1 MASGGSS
8 GRPPSVSRS
17 FDFGSDDV
25 LCSYDDIGSQD
36 HSNGKRSDSAG
47 KDFREGRVGRP
58 LVDVYSQREEHDNR
72 DLLLAVE
79 KCMKKYADNLLR
91 FLEGISGRLS
101 QLELYC
107 YNLERS
113 VGDLRADLS
122 RDQSESDLKL
132 KSLEKHLQE
141 VHRSVQIL
149 RDKQELAETQREL
162 AKIQL
167 ATKESS
173 DTATATATAAAAAAP
188 EPKKR
193 TDSPDASNQQLA
205 LALPQQLPPN
215 PPPPR
220 APEQAPPQPD
230 PYTQAQGGGPF
241 YPQRSQMMTPMPPPP
256 QQQQHQHQQQQQ
268 PEQQQYAPQRPQ
280 AQDFSRQPPPQ
291 YEQPWAPQ
299 QQPAPQHFSQ
309 PQRPETPPAYAPYAP
324 SQQPPN
330 AAPHEM
336 YPPGMPLQA
345 PYQRGYAPAQL
356 SLQRQEVAPPQTGQS
371 PYPPPQVSKAGGY
384 AAPVPYPPHSNVQ
397 SYGAPG
403 GGGAARPQHF
413 LPGAYPPPGGMHQG
427 MQMPRSH
434 PYAELIDKAI
444 NMGYLRDHVIGA
456 VRRMEESGQPV
467 DFNSLLDVL
476 NARPAAP
483 PSQRGWAS

>member
-1 MASGGSS
+1 M
-8 GRPPSVSRS
+8 
-17 FDFGSDDV
+17 
-25 LCSYDDIGSQD
+25 DIQ
-36 HSNGKRSDSAG
+36 
-47 KDFREGRVGRP
+47 DFREGRVGRP

-91 FLEGISGRLS
+91 YLEGISGRLS

-173 DTATATATAAAAAAP
+173 DTATATATSPPAAAAAAP

-220 APEQAPPQPD
+220 APEQAPLSQTPTLRPREEAHST
-230 PYTQAQGGGPF
+230 PSPRLKISPGSLLRSMNSRGRRSSSRPPSISPSRRGRRRRRRTLPTRRASS
-241 YPQRSQMMTPMPPPP
+241 PQRRPARDVPPR
-256 QQQQHQHQQQQQ
+256 H
-268 PEQQQYAPQRPQ
+268 
-280 AQDFSRQPPPQ
+280 
-291 YEQPWAPQ
+291 
-299 QQPAPQHFSQ
+299 
-309 PQRPETPPAYAPYAP
+309 
-324 SQQPPN
+324 
-330 AAPHEM
+330 AAA
-336 YPPGMPLQA
+336 G
-345 PYQRGYAPAQL
+345 PYQPGYAPAQL

-397 SYGAPG
+397 GYGAPG